1 MQLVS
6 LLALVAG
13 AAAFTITPAPAQ
25 GVAMMGRNDKRTR
38 RGKVYAESNGICRPK
53 KKKQAG
59 KVVDPYF
66 TLRAP
71 LREWGNRQD
80 PPMSVQQVI
89 TAKMAEKM
97 KVVMSPEDL
106 LAALTPI

>member
-1 MQLVS
+1 MPPLTR
-6 LLALVAG
+6 
-13 AAAFTITPAPAQ
+13 FT
-25 GVAMMGRNDKRTR
+25 G
-38 RGKVYAESNGICRPK
+38 
-53 KKKQAG
+53 
-59 KVVDPYF
+59 
-66 TLRAP
+66 
-71 LREWGNRQD
+71 EWGNRQD